1 MKKLLK
7 FNTTFISI
15 LFLIFLSLT
24 FADERADRVDKLFN
38 QWDKV
43 DTPGCALAV
52 IKDGKIIYKRG
63 YGMANLEHNIPIF
76 PKTVFYIGSVS
87 KQFVAF
93 STAILAK
100 QGKLSLDDD
109 IRKYVPE
116 LPDYGTPVTIRH
128 LLHHTS
134 GLRDYLALLDIA
146 GIDFGYFHEK
156 DVLELITRQ
165 KELNFK
171 SGEEYL
177 YSNSGYFLLAV
188 IVERAS
194 GKSLRKFTEENIFRP
209 LGMKNSHFHD
219 DYTEIIKDRAS
230 GYYPAEKEKYKNFI
244 STFDCVGSGGLFT
257 SVEDFFLWDQ
267 NFYHHKVGGKDLINF
282 ILTRGTLNNGKKL
295 NYAFAFRI
303 ESYKGLK
310 TVGHGG
316 ALGGYRSAFIRFPE
330 QNFSVIC
337 LSNLSSFNPTKLCQ
351 QVADIY
357 LADQFKEERAR
368 TELKD
373 TEKLKFIKLPKK
385 KLKEKVGSY
394 IDRRT
399 GAVRRLFLKDGKLI
413 LEAFGQKF
421 PLAPVS
427 ETKFRALDT
436 QVNMVIKFEKQNEAK
451 RSLMHVYQE
460 GKKHVTYES
469 VKLVAL
475 TPEQLKEY
483 EGDYYSEEIE
493 VTFKLVLKEGKLFFV
508 HKNAP
513 KLPLQPTL
521 QDRFAV
527 RGFRIHF
534 IRDEEN
540 KISGFN
546 LNAGRVRNLR
556 FNKKI
561 D

>member
-63 YGMANLEHNIPIF
+63 YGMANLEHNIPIS

-194 GKSLRKFTEENIFRP
+194 GKSLRKFAEENIFRP

-230 GYYPAEKEKYKNFI
+230 GYYPAGKGKYKNFI

-257 SVEDFFLWDQ
+257 SVEGLFLWDQ
-267 NFYHHKVGGKDLINF
+267 NFYHNKVGGKDLINF
-282 ILTRGTLNNGKKL
+282 IHTRGTLNNGKKL
-295 NYAFAFRI
+295 NYAFALSI
-303 ESYKGLK
+303 GIYKGLK

-337 LSNLSSFNPTKLCQ
+337 LSNLSTFNPTKLCQ

-368 TELKD
+368 TELKEA
-373 TEKLKFIKLPKK
+373 EKPKFIKLPKK

-421 PLAPVS
+421 PLAP
-427 ETKFRALDT
+427 
-436 QVNMVIKFEKQNEAK
+436 IKFEKQNEAK
-451 RSLMHVYQE
+451 LSLMHVYQE
-460 GKKHVTYES
+460 GKKPVTYES

-483 EGDYYSEEIE
+483 EGDFYSGELQ
-493 VTFKLVLKEGKLFFV
+493 VTFKLVLKEEKLYFV
-508 HKNAP
+508 HRNAP
-513 KLPLQPTL
+513 KAPLQPTL